1 VIRQRIKTDL
11 KEKLVEMRTWI
22 MFAGLFVVLV
32 VFAGDG
38 GAALAQEQDTDVRG
52 AFLTTRPKAS
62 EKSSTGATTSR
73 ANRRRPKTTPK
84 PPDKIDKPSAPDGN
98 TGDHDTAKVRAPK
111 IGLGLTLF
119 ARDANG
125 LAVRVDPSR
134 VFHTG
139 DRVRALLETNV
150 DGYLYIFNTTDGGKP
165 VMIYPNPELD
175 EGGNYIQSHVPFE
188 IPASVAEQERLRWLT
203 FDKYPGAERLFFVF
217 TREPL
222 PSVPTEDELIS
233 FCRDNA
239 KNCPLQP
246 APALWAKIQTE
257 MKAPIQIAKS
267 DSYGKS
273 QTDGEREA
281 STRGLGLSKDD
292 PEPSMVMMAAT
303 TNTNMLV
310 AMLELIHK

>member
-1 VIRQRIKTDL
+1 
-11 KEKLVEMRTWI
+11 MRKWI
-22 MFAGLFVVLV
+22 MLAGLFVVLV
-32 VFAGDG
+32 VLACAGWVP
-38 GAALAQEQDTDVRG
+38 ALAQEQDADVRG

-62 EKSSTGATTSR
+62 TKSSTGTTTSKV
-73 ANRRRPKTTPK
+73 NRRRPKPTPK
-84 PPDKIDKPSAPDGN
+84 PPDKIEKPSVPDEKA
-98 TGDHDTAKVRAPK
+98 GDATAKKRTPK

-119 ARDANG
+119 ARDSNG

-175 EGGNYIQSHVPFE
+175 EAGNYIQSHVPFE
-188 IPASVAEQERLRWLT
+188 IPASVADQERLRWLT
-203 FDKYPGAERLFFVF
+203 FDKNPGAERLFFVF

-222 PSVPTEDELIS
+222 PAVPTEDELIS
-233 FCRDNA
+233 FCRDNE
-239 KNCPLQP
+239 KNCPYQP
-246 APALWAKIQTE
+246 APELWAKIQNQLSV
-257 MKAPIQIAKS
+257 PLQIAKT

-292 PEPSMVMMAAT
+292 PEPSMVMMASS

-310 AMLELIHK
+310 AMLELVHK